1 MDCVS
6 FFQFVTFSTLV
17 DGHLKSGLYRFLLL
31 GRNKIDD
38 LDTEKQGGVGRDRTH
53 STISIS
59 KVRWAD
65 NFSLGTLGQ
74 TQETLVPA
82 LDNLICPNFKGEWLI
97 TIVAR
102 IKLCAI

>member
-65 NFSLGTLGQ
+65 NFSLGTLGKAL
-74 TQETLVPA
+74 ETFVPA
-82 LDNLICPNFKGEWLI
+82 LNHLSFSNNKRKRIIVF
-97 TIVAR
+97 VAR